1 MLVHNY
7 NMASVNDLREACYTS
22 PSGKKFYF
30 DYDSKLSSETD
41 LKTATFT
48 FPDRDG
54 ALVVPLGVGGRRF
67 SFSCNFFGSRCL
79 KQANE
84 FEEGLKERGYGELVH
99 PLYGV
104 HKVVP
109 TGSISRT
116 DDVVSGINVSSVS
129 VTFSETLIDVAS
141 LNSEIVTVDNI
152 NAAMDEFEKKS
163 VWEYVKDFTVHRVQ
177 DAIWVADMMRKGL
190 DIATKYVDKVAR
202 AEKNIYSKWS
212 NIQSELYSSLDGL
225 VSATEDV
232 AIQTI
237 KLFRIPGN
245 AAIEAGKK
253 IECYGSSA
261 IAIINNFRNDPAN
274 MTNAQNQW
282 ASTRLMLDALMV
294 ACAGGVAVADSKSDV
309 GFKSREE
316 AVQAATEIAELY
328 DEIIEY
334 EEKNVD
340 KDFFV
345 ETGEGY
351 NSMRDVVSI
360 SIQHIIENS
369 FSLPNRKSII
379 LGEDRQIIEL
389 VYDLYGNL
397 DKLDEFIVD
406 NNLNYNEIEII
417 PMGREVAYYV

>member
-1 MLVHNY
+1 
-7 NMASVNDLREACYTS
+7 MASVNDLREACYTS

-54 ALVVPLGVGGRRF
+54 ALVVPLGLGGRKF

-109 TGSISRT
+109 TGSISRS
-116 DDVVSGINVSSVS
+116 DDVVSGVNVSSVS
-129 VTFSETLIDVAS
+129 VTFAETLIDIDVI
-141 LNSEIVTVDNI
+141 NSEIVTVDEI
-152 NAAMDEFEKKS
+152 NSSIDDFEKKS
-163 VWEYVKDFTVHRVQ
+163 VWEYVKDFVSNRVQ
-177 DAIWVADMMRKGL
+177 DAIWASDMFKQGL
-190 DIATKYVDKVAR
+190 KTATDKIEKISR
-202 AEKNIYSKWS
+202 AEKDIAVKWD
-212 NIQSELYSSLDGL
+212 NIQAELYSSVDSL
-225 VSATEDV
+225 VSATDDV

-237 KLFRIPGN
+237 KLFRLPASTSINSGAKVESYAS
-245 AAIEAGKK
+245 AARD
-253 IECYGSSA
+253 
-261 IAIINNFRNDPAN
+261 IILNFRNNPAN
-274 MTNAQNQW
+274 VTNAKNQW
-282 ASTRLMLDALMV
+282 AATRLMLNSLMV
-294 ACAGGVAVADSKSDV
+294 ACAGGVAVTASKSNV
-309 GFKSREE
+309 PFRSREE
-316 AVQAATEIAELY
+316 AVKTATDIAELY
-328 DEIIEY
+328 DEIIEF
-334 EEKNVD
+334 EEKNVG

-351 NSMRDVVSI
+351 NSMRDVVSM
-360 SIQHIIENS
+360 SIQHIIESS

-379 LGEDRQIIEL
+379 LGEDRQIVEL
-389 VYDLYGNL
+389 VYEIYGNL
-397 DKLDEFIVD
+397 EKIDEFIID